1 MFVDY
6 AKLFSWE
13 SGVLKQAA
21 FKGSESVN
29 LAVASP
35 NLCQELGLR
44 AGLGARGFALTT
56 KAEPC

>member
-1 MFVDY
+1 M
-6 AKLFSWE
+6 
-13 SGVLKQAA
+13 LKQAA